1 MLQIVLVMVSVTLAI
16 TTLVVSMMVETVV
29 FLKLILET
37 ALILVESDS
46 SSMVDQIVSNF
57 YNPEEINR
65 DMGSLYIQYIE
76 SVVWFAFKVVVSKLC
91 LYVTFRSRSLWLSS

>member
-1 MLQIVLVMVSVTLAI
+1 MLQIVLVMVSVTLAT

-37 ALILVESDS
+37 ASILVESDS
-46 SSMVDQIVSNF
+46 SSTVDQIVSIF
-57 YNPEEINR
+57 YNPGEINR

-76 SVVWFAFKVVVSKLC
+76 SVVWFAFKVVVSKLW
-91 LYVTFRSRSLWLSS
+91 LYITMCSRCLWLSS

>member
-1 MLQIVLVMVSVTLAI
+1 MLQIVLVMVSVTLAT

-46 SSMVDQIVSNF
+46 SSTVDQIVSNF
-57 YNPEEINR
+57 YNPGEINR
-65 DMGSLYIQYIE
+65 HGVIVHIHR
-76 SVVWFAFKVVVSKLC
+76 VH
-91 LYVTFRSRSLWLSS
+91 

>member
-1 MLQIVLVMVSVTLAI
+1 MLQIVLVMVSVTLAT

-46 SSMVDQIVSNF
+46 SSTVDQIVSNF
-57 YNPEEINR
+57 YNPGEINR

-76 SVVWFAFKVVVSKLC
+76 SVVWFAFKVVVSKLW
-91 LYVTFRSRSLWLSS
+91 LYITMCSRCLWLSS

>member
-1 MLQIVLVMVSVTLAI
+1 MLQIVLVMVSVTLAT

-46 SSMVDQIVSNF
+46 SSTVDQIVSNF
-57 YNPEEINR
+57 YNPGEINR
-65 DMGSLYIQYIE
+65 DIGSLYN
-76 SVVWFAFKVVVSKLC
+76 VHTVH
-91 LYVTFRSRSLWLSS
+91 